1 MVTYSTAHR
10 ALVDVGRAYNVPP
23 TDMRLLVR
31 LAECGG
37 QAYTDELEDDFRD
50 HGGSAI
56 RRSSLTLRHAGFITA
71 DHGPGT
77 DRTRRG
83 HRARFLLTDTGHQV
97 VAAFHHHLETR

>member
-37 QAYTDELEDDFRD
+37 QAYTDEPITVPAPTAPVADTAPA
-50 HGGSAI
+50 SSSPTPAV
-56 RRSSLTLRHAGFITA
+56 RSSSRSTV
-71 DHGPGT
+71 PCPN
-77 DRTRRG
+77 TR
-83 HRARFLLTDTGHQV
+83 
-97 VAAFHHHLETR
+97 